1 MPNTTTIGAQA
12 DTACRS
18 TVLTQMANPD
28 FQTLMRPLLELHAGG
43 AEKTQKELRD
53 ELAQQ
58 FELTEED
65 LAEKLPS
72 GTARTFVNRVAWAST
87 HMKEAGLLV
96 KPRRGISTI
105 TDRGLT
111 VLTDYPERVDMPV
124 LEQFPEY
131 IEFRTRSS
139 GRRRVTQRQGQGQEQ
154 LPVSAETPEET
165 IEGAYRQVRDAL
177 ADEVLSRLVERDDR
191 FFEDVVLDVL
201 VALGYGGS
209 KPDAAERVGRSGDG
223 GIDGVIREDTLGLDA
238 IYVQAKKWAPE
249 RTVGPREIREFVG
262 ALQDVEAAKGI
273 FITTSSFSPESRELA
288 RRRRIVLIDG
298 LELATHMVDAGVG
311 VTTLQTY
318 ELKRID
324 EDYFAE
330 VE

>member
-1 MPNTTTIGAQA
+1 
-12 DTACRS
+12 
-18 TVLTQMANPD
+18 MAIPD
-28 FQTLMRPLLELHAGG
+28 FQTLMRPLLELHADG
-43 AEKTQKELRD
+43 AEKTQEELRGA
-53 ELAQQ
+53 LAEQ

-65 LAEKLPS
+65 LAQKLPS

-87 HMKEAGLLV
+87 HLKEAGLLI
-96 KPRRGISTI
+96 KPRRGVSRI
-105 TDRGLT
+105 TEKGSA
-111 VLTDYPERVDMPV
+111 VLRDYRERVDMSV

-131 IEFRTRSS
+131 VDFRTRSS
-139 GRRRVTQRQGQGQEQ
+139 GRRRVTQPASQAQ

-165 IEGAYRQVRDAL
+165 IDAAYREVQTAL
-177 ADEVLSRLVERDDR
+177 AEELLGRLIERDDR
-191 FFEDVVLDVL
+191 FFEEVVLDVL

-249 RTVGPREIREFVG
+249 RSVGPREIREFLG
-262 ALQDVEAAKGI
+262 ALQDVEASKGI
-273 FITTSSFSPESRELA
+273 FITTSSFSPEARELA

-298 LELATHMVDAGVG
+298 LELATHMVESGVG
-311 VTTLQTY
+311 VTTLQSY

-324 EDYFAE
+324 EDYFTDSSS
-330 VE
+330 

>member
-1 MPNTTTIGAQA
+1 VAI
-12 DTACRS
+12 
-18 TVLTQMANPD
+18 PD
-28 FQTLMRPLLELHAGG
+28 FQTLMRPLLDLHADGG
-43 AEKTQKELRD
+43 EKTQAELRD

-65 LAEKLPS
+65 LAERLPS

-87 HMKEAGLLV
+87 HMKEAGLLI
-96 KPRRGISTI
+96 KPRRGISAI
-105 TDRGLT
+105 TERGRT
-111 VLTDYPERVDMPV
+111 VLSEYPERVDMSV

-139 GRRRVTQRQGQGQEQ
+139 GRRRVTQPVTPEP
-154 LPVSAETPEET
+154 LPLSTSTPEET
-165 IEGAYRQVRDAL
+165 IDTAYGEVRTAL
-177 ADEVLSRLVERDDR
+177 AEELLSRLVERDDR

-238 IYVQAKKWAPE
+238 IYVQAKKWAPD
-249 RTVGPREIREFVG
+249 RNVGPREIREFLG
-262 ALQDVEAAKGI
+262 ALQDVEASKGI
-273 FITTSSFSPESRELA
+273 FITTSSFSPDARELA
-288 RRRRIVLIDG
+288 RRRRIVLMDG

-311 VTTLQTY
+311 VTTLETY